1 MTITKVSAPTLKK
14 RALLA
19 TAKNKH
25 NSTDWELWVGNVSEL
40 INPTLDPAF
49 AFGGIGS
56 DSSHY
61 NKGTQCD

>member
-49 AFGGIGS
+49 AFGGI
-56 DSSHY
+56 
-61 NKGTQCD
+61 